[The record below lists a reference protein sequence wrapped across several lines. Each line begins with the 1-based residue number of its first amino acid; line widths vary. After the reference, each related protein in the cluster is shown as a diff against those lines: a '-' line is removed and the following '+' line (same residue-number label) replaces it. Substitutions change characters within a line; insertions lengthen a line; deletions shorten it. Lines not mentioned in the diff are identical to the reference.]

1 MIKELTIENFLSFK
15 ERQEVSFEATSDKQS
30 EESLVY
36 KITHPQSGSVTRIM
50 RMSFIYG
57 ANASGK
63 TNLLLAIKSIFQL
76 LSQHTDRKEER
87 INYVPFAMRS
97 GEPTKFEIS
106 FFIDNIE
113 YQYQIEYNNSIIL
126 QEVMKFNPNGVM
138 SSLYTRTYDAEK
150 NIPTITFGDNAKIEA
165 KAKKVIIENTFNNN
179 TVISTFGKKSIYAPS
194 IETIYNWAQRGL
206 ENSSRTP
213 QVDIKEIAST
223 IVHMLKDD
231 SKRDFLIKY
240 INAADFNINNI
251 KFEEKDIEMP
261 ESFKS
266 RIIED
271 DDLNEEQKSKLLNT
285 KAIKVEV
292 EHTTDGQPF
301 TLPLSLESNGTL
313 KTMGLSDII
322 YKAMTCDEIFAI
334 DEVDDALHY
343 DLIAYIL
350 QVLLVN
356 EHSSQLI
363 FSTHNQ
369 RLLDEDFIRRDMVWF
384 TEKNQTTASTE
395 VYSAAEFKLHKNIS
409 LYNAYKVG
417 KLGAIP
423 ELGSPFINIPN
434 K

>member
-1 MIKELTIENFLSFK
+1 MIKGFSVENFLSFK

-30 EESLVY
+30 EASLVY
-36 KITHPQSGSVTRIM
+36 KIIHPQSGSLTRIL

-63 TNLLLAIKSIFQL
+63 TNLLFAIKSIFQL
-76 LSQHTDRKEER
+76 LSQYTAKKEESL
-87 INYVPFAMRS
+87 NYVPFAMIY
-97 GEPTKFEIS
+97 GEPTKSEIS

-113 YQYQIEYNNSIIL
+113 YQYIVEYNKSIIL
-126 QEVMKFNPNGVM
+126 KEVMKFNPKGVM
-138 SSLYTRTYDAEK
+138 SSLYTRIYDVER
-150 NIPTITFGDNAKIEA
+150 NMPIITFGDNANIEA

-194 IETIYNWAQRGL
+194 IEVVYNWAHRGL
-206 ENSSRTP
+206 ENSSRAP
-213 QVDIKEIAST
+213 HADIKEIAST
-223 IVHMLKDD
+223 IVNMLKDN

-240 INAADFNINNI
+240 INAADFNISDV
-251 KFEEKDIEMP
+251 KFEEKNIDMP

-266 RIIED
+266 IIIED
-271 DDLNEEQKSKLLNT
+271 DDLSEEQKSKLLNT
-285 KAIKVEV
+285 KEIKIEV
-292 EHTTDGQPF
+292 EHSADGRPF
-301 TLPLSLESNGTL
+301 TLPLNMESNGTL
-313 KTMGLSDII
+313 KTIGLSDTI

-363 FSTHNQ
+363 FTTHNQ
-369 RLLDEDFIRRDMVWF
+369 RLLDEDFVRRDMVWF

-395 VYSAAEFKLHKNIS
+395 VYSAVEFKLHKNIS

-423 ELGSPFINIPN
+423 ELGSPFVKISN